1 MLKRFFDIFSSL
13 IVLII
18 ISPLLILI
26 SIFIKLD
33 SKGKILYN
41 QKRVGINGK
50 EFKLFKFRTMKPGS
64 DIKGLLTIGNDTRI
78 TRVGNV
84 LRKTK
89 LDELP
94 QLFNIIIGDMSVVGP
109 RPETP
114 NYVELYN
121 KKQKE
126 VLSIRPGLTDYA
138 SLEFINESEL
148 LAKQDDPEQAYI
160 NTIMPQK
167 LSLNIKYIQ
176 DQSFLLDLKI
186 IFRTIFKIL
195 N

>member
-1 MLKRFFDIFSSL
+1 MNNKQNQSDSILKKRIRKFKTIKRAYYSL

-64 DIKGLLTIGNDTRI
+64 DKKGLLTIGNDTRI

-84 LRKTK
+84 LRKT
-89 LDELP
+89 
-94 QLFNIIIGDMSVVGP
+94 
-109 RPETP
+109 
-114 NYVELYN
+114 N
-121 KKQKE
+121 KKGGMLREKKE
-126 VLSIRPGLTDYA
+126 CPIWDNPIDYKSI
-138 SLEFINESEL
+138 
-148 LAKQDDPEQAYI
+148 
-160 NTIMPQK
+160 
-167 LSLNIKYIQ
+167 
-176 DQSFLLDLKI
+176 
-186 IFRTIFKIL
+186 
-195 N
+195 